1 VSATRLR
8 VGVPSELL
16 GLPPIGGHGKVWH
29 RVLGELRQS
38 VELIEIPAH
47 AGARRRRGWRLPGSG
62 VKADVVLANGH
73 DELPATDAP
82 LVVQVH
88 EAGWFDPELRA
99 RINSEFLAHIESR
112 TEQAV
117 AAATAVIT
125 PSRAARQG
133 LLDGYGI
140 PPDRVHAIHHGVDP
154 CFHPDADG
162 SRGRAA
168 VARAIGGS
176 DARYVLYA
184 ATLHPRKN
192 LDALRAAFEQIA
204 AAGFPHVLAIAG
216 QPAPD
221 RPDSSDLERAAAAE
235 IRGAPGRAVRLGAP
249 PDEELAALMAG
260 ADAFCLPSL
269 YEGFG
274 LTALEAMACG
284 APVIVSDRGALPEVV
299 DGGGIVVDPSPDAIA
314 AALARLLSDDRLA
327 SSLRG
332 RAVERARAFTWTR
345 TASAW
350 LAVLRAAAA
359 RS

>member
-1 VSATRLR
+1 VSAARLQ
-8 VGVPSELL
+8 VAVPAELL
-16 GLPPIGGHGKVWH
+16 GLPPTGGHGKVWH
-29 RVLGELRQS
+29 RVLGELRRS
-38 VELIEIPAH
+38 VELIEIPAR
-47 AGARRRRGWRLPGSG
+47 GTSRRRRDWLRPGAAS
-62 VKADVVLANGH
+62 KADVVLASGH
-73 DELPATDAP
+73 DELPASDAP

-112 TEQAV
+112 TEAAV
-117 AAATAVIT
+117 GAAAAVIT
-125 PSRAARQG
+125 PSQAARQG
-133 LLDGYGI
+133 LLESYGI
-140 PPDRVHAIHHGVDP
+140 PADRVHAIHHGVDP
-154 CFHPDADG
+154 CFHPEAG
-162 SRGRAA
+162 ASRGRAA
-168 VARAIGGS
+168 VARALGGR
-176 DARYVLYA
+176 DERYVLYA

-192 LDALRAAFEQIA
+192 LDALRAAFVQLA

-235 IRGAPGRAVRLGAP
+235 IQGAPGRAVRLGAP

-299 DGGGIVVDPSPDAIA
+299 DGGGIVVEPSPEAIA
-314 AALARLLSDDRLA
+314 AALERVLSDDELA
-327 SSLRG
+327 SSLRR
-332 RAVERARAFTWTR
+332 RAVERARAFTWAR
-345 TASAW
+345 TASGW

-359 RS
+359 RP